1 MKSLSS
7 FNSRLKAGF
16 DSLSPKLKE
25 AARWVADHPADVA
38 LLSMREQARRAGIP
52 PATLTRLAQHFG
64 LRGYDSLR
72 KLHAEA
78 VRQRP
83 ENYRGRAEE
92 LLERRDSEGDSALVQ
107 DIFASL
113 TQHLQNLSLPAAVE
127 RFTAAADLIA
137 SAKRVFCLGQRSS
150 FAVAYIFHYV
160 RSLFASNSVLVD
172 GSGGGGIDVLRGI
185 GDGDVLLVISVN
197 RYVRHTIEAAKFA
210 KDHGA
215 HVVALTD
222 SELSPLISL
231 ADEAILVR
239 TETPSFFHTMA
250 PAFAAVECL
259 AALIAARRGRETLA
273 ALDDSERQLA
283 AFGTYFLPH
292 AKGPRPS

>member
-1 MKSLSS
+1 MKNLSS
-7 FNSRLKAGF
+7 FNARLKKGF
-16 DSLSPKLKE
+16 ASLSPQLKV
-25 AARWVADHPADVA
+25 AARWVIDHPADVA
-38 LLSMREQARRAGIP
+38 LLSLREQARRAGIP
-52 PATLTRLAQHFG
+52 PATLTRLGQRLG
-64 LRGYDSLR
+64 LQGYDSVR

-92 LLERRDSEGDSALVQ
+92 LLERRKTEGDSALVQ

-113 TQHLQNLSLPAAVE
+113 AQHLQNLSLPAAIE

-137 SAKRVFCLGQRSS
+137 GAERVFCLGQRSS

-185 GDGDVLLVISVN
+185 GEGDVLLVISVN
-197 RYVRHTIEAAKFA
+197 RYVRHTVEAAKFA
-210 KDHGA
+210 KDRGA
-215 HVVALTD
+215 RIVALTD
-222 SELSPLISL
+222 SELSPLIAFANES
-231 ADEAILVR
+231 ILVR

-259 AALIAARRGRETLA
+259 AALIAARRGRETLV
-273 ALDDSERQLA
+273 ALDESERQLA
-283 AFGTYFLPH
+283 AFGTYLLPR